1 MHAASPTCMHVYMC
15 TATYTP
21 QWRMLWT
28 QLKPLSSTHWGQ
40 NPLLSYCW
48 CASRSRTILNRPNSI
63 PTHAHPLNGHLVLIQ
78 WFKVSS
84 DHENPPKGLA
94 ELADRCLAHPLP
106 SHLCRC
112 DSGYLGLPLGRPG
125 PTLPPSMS
133 NLNHLLVVSWSWFRR
148 HRSPVLSGLGNM
160 ELLFGPALS
169 VALVLMARVNDCLL
183 ASRLVQTDSVVVQ
196 LRVRI
201 VRVLR
206 CRVAWDPS
214 WGYGW
219 GDRTIL

>member
-1 MHAASPTCMHVYMC
+1 
-15 TATYTP
+15 
-21 QWRMLWT
+21 MLT
-28 QLKPLSSTHWGQ
+28 L
-40 NPLLSYCW
+40 
-48 CASRSRTILNRPNSI
+48 
-63 PTHAHPLNGHLVLIQ
+63 LNGHLILIQ
-78 WFKVSS
+78 WLKVSS
-84 DHENPPKGLA
+84 DHEKPPKGLA

-106 SHLCRC
+106 SHLCWY

-148 HRSPVLSGLGNM
+148 HRSPVLSGLWDM

-169 VALVLMARVNDCLL
+169 VALVVMARVNESLL
-183 ASRLVQTDSVVVQ
+183 TSRLVQTDSVVVQ
-196 LRVRI
+196 LRVRT

-214 WGYGW
+214 WRYGW